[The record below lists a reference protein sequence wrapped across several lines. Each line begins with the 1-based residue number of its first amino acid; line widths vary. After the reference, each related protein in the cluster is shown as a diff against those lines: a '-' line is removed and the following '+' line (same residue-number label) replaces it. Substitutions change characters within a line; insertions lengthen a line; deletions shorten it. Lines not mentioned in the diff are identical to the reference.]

1 MKPEFLPIS
10 LSMNSIKS
18 VTELYKIHNKLEG
31 PAEAKRLIEV
41 IISNS
46 ISDIVDEGLEL
57 TSEEL
62 DKRIVDLVNDFLVV
76 AKNTNVA

>member
-1 MKPEFLPIS
+1 MKPEFLPIG

-18 VTELYKIHNKLEG
+18 ITELYKVHKKIEG

-62 DKRIVDLVNDFLVV
+62 DKRILDLAKDFLEV
-76 AKNTNVA
+76 AKKTNVA